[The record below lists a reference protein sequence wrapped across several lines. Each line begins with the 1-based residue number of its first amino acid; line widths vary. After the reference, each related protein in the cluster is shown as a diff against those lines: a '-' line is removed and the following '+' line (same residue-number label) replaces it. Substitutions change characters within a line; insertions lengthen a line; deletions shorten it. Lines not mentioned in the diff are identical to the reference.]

1 MHKLTHVQVLEQI
14 EREPML
20 SEKQHMLVECVTN
33 KSASRVKESS
43 HAMRACTH
51 IALLLLRFSRN

>member
-1 MHKLTHVQVLEQI
+1 
-14 EREPML
+14 ML
-20 SEKQHMLVECVTN
+20 SEKQHMLIECVTN

-51 IALLLLRFSRN
+51 IALLLPQFSRN